1 MEANLRMV
9 ELLLLNDSSS
19 AAARIL
25 HPLVRRS
32 SIAVVRHCQKLTHQ
46 LENLNGKLFGMCK
59 PCHALNRAVSMD
71 QIVKIER
78 RVATEPAALISW
90 MLDDKRCRR
99 VKVAQSCAGPAG
111 CSWPYRHSLRS
122 CCRRESGKELPRA
135 EARARSSEP
144 IPRPIS
150 RDVPERRKGDTS
162 TLLKWDISTLRC
174 GFRPKCAFDRRPA

>member
-1 MEANLRMV
+1 M
-9 ELLLLNDSSS
+9 LLLNDSSS

-135 EARARSSEP
+135 EARARSSEV
-144 IPRPIS
+144 IRLGQGAASAHFRSSRIS
-150 RDVPERRKGDTS
+150 ALARIRS
-162 TLLKWDISTLRC
+162 LRITAVMASLA
-174 GFRPKCAFDRRPA
+174 GFPALQSRW